1 MIGILRRVLEREGY
15 HVEITQDPQKGLD
28 LVRGERFDIILSDLK
43 MPGTDGMEILKNT
56 RVLQPGA
63 DFIMMT
69 AYATV
74 QTAVESMKLGAFDY
88 LIKPFPVEDLKVMI
102 RRILESKELGPP
114 EDAGSGNITHTEV
127 SGFHSLI
134 HIEEGMKAVIRRAEK
149 VAKSDVSVLIRGE
162 SGTGKEVLAK
172 AIHSAGSRAAK
183 PFITINCGAI
193 PENLLESELFGHK
206 RGAFTGAV
214 ESKPGLFQMAHT
226 GTVFLDE
233 VGELPLNL
241 QVKILRVLQ
250 EGEFLCVGDVQT
262 VHVDVR
268 IIAATNRNLEVA
280 LEDGT
285 FRQDLFYR
293 LNVVPIEIPP
303 LRRRP
308 GDIAPLVKHF
318 LKEFEKAAR
327 PIEITPES
335 MRLLQSHN
343 WPGNVRELQNAV
355 EHAAVL
361 CENNIITPADLPDI
375 IQHGSEPGE
384 DISSSATNDPLT
396 LEDMERRS
404 IVAALT
410 KTGGNQTRAARI
422 LGITRRTLGYRMKKY
437 NIETW

>member
-162 SGTGKEVLAK
+162 SGTGKEVLA
-172 AIHSAGSRAAK
+172 
-183 PFITINCGAI
+183 
-193 PENLLESELFGHK
+193 
-206 RGAFTGAV
+206 
-214 ESKPGLFQMAHT
+214 
-226 GTVFLDE
+226 
-233 VGELPLNL
+233 
-241 QVKILRVLQ
+241 
-250 EGEFLCVGDVQT
+250 
-262 VHVDVR
+262 
-268 IIAATNRNLEVA
+268 
-280 LEDGT
+280 
-285 FRQDLFYR
+285 
-293 LNVVPIEIPP
+293 
-303 LRRRP
+303 
-308 GDIAPLVKHF
+308 
-318 LKEFEKAAR
+318 
-327 PIEITPES
+327 
-335 MRLLQSHN
+335 
-343 WPGNVRELQNAV
+343 
-355 EHAAVL
+355 
-361 CENNIITPADLPDI
+361 
-375 IQHGSEPGE
+375 
-384 DISSSATNDPLT
+384 
-396 LEDMERRS
+396 
-404 IVAALT
+404 
-410 KTGGNQTRAARI
+410 
-422 LGITRRTLGYRMKKY
+422 
-437 NIETW
+437 